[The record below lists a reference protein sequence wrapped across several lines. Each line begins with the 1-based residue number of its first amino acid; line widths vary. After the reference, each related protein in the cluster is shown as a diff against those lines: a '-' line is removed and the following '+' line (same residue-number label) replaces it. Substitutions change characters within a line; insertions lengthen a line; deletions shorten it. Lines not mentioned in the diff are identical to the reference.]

1 MVFLC
6 SIDISAVLHFL
17 MINTFFVVNDLNN
30 TPVSCQENPFRKI
43 SVESNSEGFRI
54 LQCVIIDDG
63 DVNTQRCVQRMSSGE
78 QNDRRKA
85 NVVTAI
91 SS

>member
-30 TPVSCQENPFRKI
+30 TPVPCQENPFRKI

-63 DVNTQRCVQRMSSGE
+63 DVSTQRCVQRMSSGE